1 MKFILHRKVF
11 ISMVFIG
18 LTMLGYVSYKQL
30 AVELIPNAELPMLF
44 VQIQSRLEVDPKYM
58 ENQAVIPI
66 EGAVGT
72 MEGVENIETFL
83 NNRSATIQVEFKQ
96 NIEFKY
102 TFLKLQEKID
112 QVAESLDE
120 NFIVTVSKVDIQQL
134 TNQFMELQIRGSGG
148 TDRLRNI
155 VEQEILANLENTD
168 GIASATVFGGK
179 EKSIEVTYDL
189 PACEAY
195 GITPSQIRNAITQ
208 NSRNRVFTGY
218 LHESQKQYFVHVTA
232 EYDNVTDIENIV
244 VAEGPIF
251 LKDVADVYFGVKDE
265 ETISRVN
272 GLDAVSIMLVSDSQ
286 ANLIDL
292 SHRVQEEIA
301 ELNKKLA
308 PKDVE
313 IVVQTNLAET
323 MEKNID
329 QIIDL
334 ALVGG
339 LLAIFVLWMFLKNFR
354 IVSFMALGMPVSVFT
369 AFNLFYAF
377 NISINSITLVGLVLA
392 IGMLLDNSVVVLEN
406 IYRLAGKRYDAELAV
421 TQGTKEVWRSIVA
434 ATLTTIAIF
443 LPFLFSTEY
452 MVKLLGSNIGVS
464 IVSTLIISLF
474 VALLLVPIGA
484 HVLLKGKK
492 AKNIFYE
499 KVTTN
504 NRIVQIYVLLLKS
517 AMRNPGGTIIG
528 AIVVFFVSVFIVL
541 AISVN
546 SLEEVEEDRFS
557 IYVTMPTGS
566 TLENTDLVVADVEQR
581 LADIPEKQDLIAN
594 IQEEEAILT
603 FKLKEKYK
611 EINKKT
617 IGEIKSEVEKRV
629 GNIAKAE
636 ISLTQPTS
644 SASFRGG
651 GGGRS
656 GSEGFGAFM
665 GIGTNQERVVIKGE
679 NFEVMKGVAE
689 DLEYY
694 IEDLSSIRNV
704 NVNVSDNRPE
714 LHLYFNQLL
723 LNEYGINL
731 TNISSELASFSRE
744 FTSGV
749 NFKQGTEEYEIVIKQ
764 KLPEGVDEEDVEKN
778 VDDLKQLKINSTAGA
793 TYDLQDISDVVYAR
807 GTSSITRVNQE
818 KQIELTY
825 RFVDEAEQ
833 SKDLLEA
840 YRLEIDDIV
849 SAYKLPAGIAVEV
862 IHEEDQ
868 YQEFYFLIGIAFVL
882 IFMILASVFESVVT
896 PFVLMFSIPLAAIG
910 SFIGLILTGNSLFNA
925 NTLMGFLILL
935 GVVVNN
941 GIILI
946 DYTNLLRKQGH
957 RKSRALIAAGL
968 SRVRPIL
975 ITAGTTIVALF
986 PLAMGQA
993 EYVGAIG
1000 APFAITVIGGLTVS
1014 TLLTLIFIP
1023 TLYAGLENVINWLKS
1038 LHWMLKTGMAIVF
1051 AIGAVYIWFKVDTFI
1066 WQLLDYMLLII
1077 LVPGVVAF
1085 VMTSLRNASIKVINE
1100 DEPIKIEVR
1109 KLVKIYDRDNRFM
1122 REWKAGIKI
1131 RERAG
1136 LVKDYKKFRDFNDLI
1151 WQLPLFGFLVYFT
1164 FFYLE
1169 SNFWMWVFAHFIFF
1183 FQFLLMI
1190 PVNQV
1195 LQNKFEATS
1204 KQKFLKIKN
1213 ILGRIIYWGTP
1224 LLFLAVFFKRWDNLG
1239 MLIFVG
1245 VIWLLLLVI
1254 YRSGEYIQ
1262 EKNLNIARI
1271 EGRFGG
1277 LRRGYFNLVRQIPVI
1292 GKRKKPFRALNGVS
1306 LEINT
1311 GMFGLLGPNGAG
1323 KSTMMRIICGILEQ
1337 SYGKIW
1343 INGLDTQKY
1352 REELQGLIGYL
1363 PQAFGT
1369 YENMSAWE
1377 FLDYQAILK
1386 GIRDTKIRDERL
1398 EYVLK
1403 SVHMYDRRNDKIG
1416 SFSGGMKQRI
1426 GIAQILLNLPRILV
1440 VDEPTAGLDPRE
1452 RIRFRNLLVELS
1464 RERIVIFSTHIIE
1477 DISSSCNQVAVINR
1491 GDLKYFGT
1499 PNDMVNMGNG
1509 FVWQF
1514 SIPAKDFDNIAD
1526 KKLIVHHMR
1535 DGENIRVRCL
1545 SKEKPQED
1553 AISVSPHLEDAYLCL
1568 LKDFVK
1574 GGTNE

>member
-1 MKFILHRKVF
+1 MLFL
-11 ISMVFIG
+11 G
-18 LTMLGYVSYKQL
+18 LTMLGYVSYKRL
-30 AVELIPNAELPMLF
+30 PVELMPNAELPMLF
-44 VQIQSRLEVDPKYM
+44 VQIQSRIEVEPKYM

-66 EGAVGT
+66 EGAIGT
-72 MEGVENIETFL
+72 MEGIESMESFL
-83 NNRSATIQVEFKQ
+83 NNRSATIQVNFQQ
-96 NIEFKY
+96 NVDFKY

-112 QVAESLDE
+112 QVTENLDD
-120 NFIVTVSKVDIQQL
+120 NFIVRVNRVDIQQL
-134 TNQFMELQIRGSGG
+134 TNQFMELQVRGTGG

-155 VEQEILANLENTD
+155 VDQEILADIENTD

-179 EKSIEVTYDL
+179 ERSIEVTYDL
-189 PACEAY
+189 AACEAY
-195 GITPSQIRNAITQ
+195 GITPSQLRNAISQ

-218 LHESQKQYFVHVTA
+218 LHDSKKQYFVHVTA
-232 EYDNVTDIENIV
+232 EYDNVSDIENII
-244 VAEGPIF
+244 VAEGPVY
-251 LKDVADVYFGVKDE
+251 LKDVADVYFGVKEE
-265 ETISRVN
+265 ETLSRVN
-272 GLDAVSIMLVSDSQ
+272 GLDAVSILLVSDSQ
-286 ANLIDL
+286 ANLIAL
-292 SHRVQEEIA
+292 SHKVQEEIA
-301 ELNKKLA
+301 ELNRKLA

-339 LLAIFVLWMFLKNFR
+339 LLAIFVLWMFLKNLR
-354 IVSFMALGMPVSVFT
+354 IVSFIALAIPVSVFT

-377 NISINSITLVGLVLA
+377 NISLNSLTLVGLVLA

-406 IYRLAGKRYDAELAV
+406 IYRLAGKRYDADLAV
-421 TQGTKEVWRSIVA
+421 TQGTTEVWRSIFA
-434 ATLTTIAIF
+434 ATLTTITVF
-443 LPFLFSTEY
+443 LPFIFSTDY
-452 MVKLLGSNIGVS
+452 MVKLLGNHIGIS
-464 IVSTLIISLF
+464 IISTMVISLF
-474 VALLLVPIGA
+474 VALMLIPIAA
-484 HVLLKGKK
+484 HLLLKGKK
-492 AKNIFYE
+492 SKNIFYE

-504 NRIVQIYVLLLKS
+504 NRIIQIYVLLLKTS
-517 AMRNPGGTIIG
+517 MRGPATTILG
-528 AIVVFFVSVFIVL
+528 AIVLFFITVFIVL
-541 AISVN
+541 AVSVN
-546 SLEEVEEDRFS
+546 SLSEVEETQFS

-566 TLENTDLVVADVEQR
+566 TLESTDLVVAEAESR
-581 LADIPEKQDLIAN
+581 LAEIPEKKDLISK
-594 IQEEEAILT
+594 IQAEEAILT
-603 FKLKEKYK
+603 FIFKEDYK
-611 EINKKT
+611 EIDNRSIAEVKKD
-617 IGEIKSEVEKRV
+617 VENRV
-629 GNIAKAE
+629 KNIAQAE
-636 ISLTQPTS
+636 ISLTAPTS

-651 GGGRS
+651 GGGGRS
-656 GSEGFGAFM
+656 GTQGFSNFM

-679 NFEVMKGVAE
+679 NFEIMKGVAE

-694 IEDLSSIRNV
+694 IEDLESIRNANISV
-704 NVNVSDNRPE
+704 ASNRPE
-714 LHLYFNQLL
+714 VHLYFNQLL
-723 LNEYGINL
+723 LTEYGINL
-731 TNISSELASFSRE
+731 NNVASELGSFTRE

-749 NFKQGTEEYEIVIKQ
+749 NFKQGNEEYEIIVKQ
-764 KLPEGVDEEDVEKN
+764 KLTEEEEKEQTEKGI
-778 VDDLKQLKINSTAGA
+778 DDLRRLKISNAQGA
-793 TYDLQDISDVVYAR
+793 NYDLQDIADLVYAS
-807 GTSSITRVNQE
+807 GTSSITRIDQE

-825 RFVDEAEQ
+825 RFIDEAEQ

-840 YRLEIDDIV
+840 YRLEIDEIV
-849 SAYKLPAGIAVEV
+849 SSYKLPPGVAVEV

-868 YQEFYFLIGIAFVL
+868 YSEFYFLIGAAFIL
-882 IFMILASVFESVVT
+882 ILMILASVFESVVT
-896 PFVLMFSIPLAAIG
+896 PFVLMFSVPLAAIG
-910 SFIGLILTGNSLFNA
+910 SFVALIITGNSLFNA
-925 NTLMGFLILL
+925 NTLMGFIILL

-946 DYTNLLRKQGH
+946 DYTNILRRQGH
-957 RKSRALIAAGL
+957 RKSRALISAGL

-986 PLAMGQA
+986 PLAMGKA

-1014 TLLTLIFIP
+1014 TLLTLVFIP
-1023 TLYAGLENVINWLKS
+1023 TLYAGLENALNWIKS
-1038 LHWMLKTGMAIVF
+1038 LNWMLKTGMILVF
-1051 AIGAVYIWFKVDTFI
+1051 ITGSAFIYFRVDTFI
-1066 WQLLDYMLLII
+1066 WQLLDFMLLIV
-1077 LVPGVVAF
+1077 LVPGIVAF
-1085 VMTSLRNASIKVINE
+1085 VMTSLRSASVKVIGEN
-1100 DEPIKIEVR
+1100 EPIKIQVR
-1109 KLVKIYDRDNRFM
+1109 KLVKIYDRDNRFV
-1122 REWKAGIKI
+1122 REWKSGIKI

-1136 LVKDYKKFRDFNDLI
+1136 LLKDYKKARDFNDLI
-1151 WQLPLFGFLVYFT
+1151 WQIPIFIFLVYFT
-1164 FFYLE
+1164 FIYLE
-1169 SNFWMWVFAHFIFF
+1169 SNFWMWILSHFIFF
-1183 FQFLLMI
+1183 FLFVLNEPLK
-1190 PVNQV
+1190 QV
-1195 LQNKFEATS
+1195 LINKHEATS
-1204 KQKFLKIKN
+1204 KPVFLKIS
-1213 ILGRIIYWGTP
+1213 RIIWNFIYWIVP
-1224 LLFLAVFFKRWDNLG
+1224 LIFLALFFKKWDNIG

-1245 VIWLLLLVI
+1245 VIWYLLLVI
-1254 YRSGEYIQ
+1254 YSSGDYIQ
-1262 EKNLNIARI
+1262 KKNLNIARI
-1271 EGRFGG
+1271 EGRLAG
-1277 LRRGYFNLVRQIPVI
+1277 LRRGYFNMVRQIPVF

-1343 INGLDTQKY
+1343 INGMDTQKY

-1386 GIRDTKIRDERL
+1386 GIKDTKTRDERI

-1403 SVHMYDRRNDKIG
+1403 SVHMYERRNDKIG

-1499 PNDMVNMGNG
+1499 PTDMVNMGNG

-1514 SIPAKDFDNIAD
+1514 TVPAKEFDSIAD

-1545 SKEKPQED
+1545 SMDKPNEN
-1553 AISVSPHLEDAYLCL
+1553 AVSVSPHLEDAYLCL
-1568 LKDFVK
+1568 LKDFIK
-1574 GGTNE
+1574 KETNE